1 MMYRTKFMDP
11 VDNVA
16 TSIFHWIFGLDVLL
30 IHVTITSA
38 LRCRSAVG
46 AVLLFVESFTDD
58 GMI

>member
-1 MMYRTKFMDP
+1 MDP